1 LKVIGHLTIPK
12 CSLRAILARGIGEW
26 FFALFL
32 FAGYYKADPRLA
44 FIQTHI
50 DITLLFLVLSFLV
63 FIYRLLRNPFTQKIP
78 RGFIKVAPFFWLLAT
93 CFLGGLLISQ
103 SMGYGLDKTLRFIV
117 LTGWAFFG
125 AAFLITDSQSLKRF
139 SWAVVIIA
147 TVMAIDALLNYP
159 GVGKVA
165 FVSALGGN
173 YIALARAGGFGLL
186 TTLTFLLP
194 TERRPLA
201 RLSLWIL
208 AVLQFWAALSAGA
221 RGPVLALILAFLV
234 FFALSVR
241 GFADLKIDRF
251 AWKLGI
257 VALVAVIIVG
267 IVGQEL
273 FSTLAYRMQV
283 FMTDLGDSA
292 KMRLNLYEEAIRL
305 WTSSPIWGVGTG
317 RFAIAVTGSAFIREY
332 PHNIVLELGAEIGLV
347 GVLVFIAMMYMA
359 FRIGL
364 AIVRNSSGLMRVT
377 IRYLLVSVYFA
388 LLNAM
393 VSGDINDNRILFTW
407 LGLTVTATRFRY
419 NLSCTLSL
427 RDKINLQE
435 QFKSHP
441 WRCQR

>member
-1 LKVIGHLTIPK
+1 
-12 CSLRAILARGIGEW
+12 
-26 FFALFL
+26 
-32 FAGYYKADPRLA
+32 
-44 FIQTHI
+44 
-50 DITLLFLVLSFLV
+50 
-63 FIYRLLRNPFTQKIP
+63 
-78 RGFIKVAPFFWLLAT
+78 
-93 CFLGGLLISQ
+93 
-103 SMGYGLDKTLRFIV
+103 M
-117 LTGWAFFG
+117 
-125 AAFLITDSQSLKRF
+125 
-139 SWAVVIIA
+139 
-147 TVMAIDALLNYP
+147 
-159 GVGKVA
+159 
-165 FVSALGGN
+165 
-173 YIALARAGGFGLL
+173 
-186 TTLTFLLP
+186 
-194 TERRPLA
+194 
-201 RLSLWIL
+201 
-208 AVLQFWAALSAGA
+208 
-221 RGPVLALILAFLV
+221 
-234 FFALSVR
+234 
-241 GFADLKIDRF
+241 DRF

-273 FSTLAYRMQV
+273 FSTLACRMQV

-305 WTSSPIWGVGTG
+305 WTSSPIWGGGTG
-317 RFAIAVTGSAFIREY
+317 GFAIAVTGSAFIREY